1 MTVIFRRT
9 SKDLVG
15 QCSKAR
21 KGLSQAGPI
30 HGRGLRASLTSS
42 GWWCTHPK
50 KMLFTWVH
58 DGTYMYT
65 NTYTYIRMYYYYI
78 YIHIIICV
86 INIIFIISIIIII
99 ITIII
104 IMFIGIYI
112 DVTCNMSIHT
122 DTVYCISVY
131 YIYNILQ
138 YVYLCIS
145 CVCVFSWFITVLKCG
160 LISYYVQIESHQMF
174 KSCSRF

>member
-1 MTVIFRRT
+1 MTVIFRQT
-9 SKDLVG
+9 SQDLVG

-30 HGRGLRASLTSS
+30 HGRRLRASLTSS

-50 KMLFTWVH
+50 KMLFTWDH

-65 NTYTYIRMYYYYI
+65 YTYTYIHMYYYYI
-78 YIHIIICV
+78 YIHIVICV

-104 IMFIGIYI
+104 IMFIGINIYVI
-112 DVTCNMSIHT
+112 CNMSIHT
-122 DTVYCISVY
+122 DTVYCILYLYIFTVFY
-131 YIYNILQ
+131 NMYIY
-138 YVYLCIS
+138 VYH
-145 CVCVFSWFITVLKCG
+145 VCVFLVHYSIEMRANILLCSN
-160 LISYYVQIESHQMF
+160 LESPDVQKLF
-174 KSCSRF
+174 